1 MALSN
6 EPMKKFITIC
16 ICLLALFGLIG
27 CKTTKKAVS
36 ESSTTTREET
46 DTTKLATDSIHVGT
60 IRTNHRTTLTYFSD
74 WGYIEF
80 TDSGGTLTIDTL
92 GNLKAKGVKSY
103 QHGKKA
109 TQKKA
114 VNTTQSKDS
123 TGTHRLQANGV
134 QSKDS
139 TGDNKLQA
147 NGVQSRDNKQTNR
160 ETQKQGVKGLKWY
173 QRTIYNIGVLC
184 CVAAI
189 IYTIFLYLRRK
200 K

>member
-1 MALSN
+1 
-6 EPMKKFITIC
+6 MKKFITIC
-16 ICLLALFGLIG
+16 MCLLALFGLIG
-27 CKTTKKAVS
+27 CKTTKKVVS

-60 IRTNHRTTLTYFSD
+60 IKTDNRTTLTYFSD

-80 TDSGGTLTIDTL
+80 ATNGGTLTIDTL
-92 GNLKAKGVKSY
+92 GNLKADGVKSY

-109 TQKKA
+109 AQKKA
-114 VNTTQSKDS
+114 ENITQSKDS
-123 TGTHRLQANGV
+123 TDTHKLQANGV

-139 TGDNKLQA
+139 TDANKLQA
-147 NGVQSRDNKQTNR
+147 NGVQSRDNKQANR
-160 ETQKQGVKGLKWY
+160 EPQKQGVKALKWY
-173 QRTIYNIGVLC
+173 QRTIYHIGFLC

-189 IYTIFLYLRRK
+189 IYAIFLYLRRK